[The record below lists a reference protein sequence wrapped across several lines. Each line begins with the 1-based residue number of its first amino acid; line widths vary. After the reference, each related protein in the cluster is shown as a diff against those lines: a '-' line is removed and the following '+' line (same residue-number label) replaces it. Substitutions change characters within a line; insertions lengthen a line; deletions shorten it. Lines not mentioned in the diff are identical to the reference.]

1 MGLLGFPW
9 DQTTL
14 ESVELLGRD
23 KVGSREEI
31 SELQGII
38 GK

>member
-1 MGLLGFPW
+1 MGSGNP
-9 DQTTL
+9 

-23 KVGSREEI
+23 TVGSREEI
-31 SELQGII
+31 SELQGIT